1 MIPVLLKYPSGPPT
15 LISSDFAMS
24 DVPKTISLPMQH
36 YQEIVSDGD
45 IGNMIW
51 RLAWRFHECSMDL
64 WYNTQRFDDDS
75 AGVCLEFQ
83 EDDLPSTFK
92 KMPQSEKRLGD
103 CTSQPGKPTAE

>member
-1 MIPVLLKYPSGPPT
+1 MNLCFNHFESSELHMCTMIPVLLKYPSGPPT

-64 WYNTQRFDDDS
+64 
-75 AGVCLEFQ
+75 
-83 EDDLPSTFK
+83 
-92 KMPQSEKRLGD
+92 
-103 CTSQPGKPTAE
+103 